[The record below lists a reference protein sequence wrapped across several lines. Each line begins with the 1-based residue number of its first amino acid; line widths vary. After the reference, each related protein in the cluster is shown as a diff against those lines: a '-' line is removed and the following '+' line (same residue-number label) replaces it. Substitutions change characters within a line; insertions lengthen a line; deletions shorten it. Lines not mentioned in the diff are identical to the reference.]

1 MNYLKK
7 LFGNK
12 GTSKI
17 KMVFHKAANE
27 LSETGVF
34 YANHVA
40 LELNN
45 YPVRFAFMDLEEL
58 PRLDREVFNAIV
70 DAAEAEGFIF
80 LGLRSYGNMR
90 FVAPNVKP
98 LRVVT
103 EVVPHPSALQP
114 RTQSK

>member
-1 MNYLKK
+1 MNYLSK

-12 GTSKI
+12 GASKI

-27 LSETGVF
+27 LAETGVF
-34 YANHVA
+34 YADHVK
-40 LELNN
+40 LDLKN
-45 YPVRFAFMDLEEL
+45 YPIRFAFMDLEEL

-90 FVAPNVKP
+90 FVAPQPVHKP
-98 LRVVT
+98 QSKNIL
-103 EVVPHPSALQP
+103 PHPSALQP